1 MHSYSVVCDKNNRN
15 NSIRGRNICEDVY
28 KESYVCVTKLKNDNK
43 ISVNVAGYSV
53 CALLDTGS
61 TISTI
66 NWELYNKIKQTTK
79 LVVNICKK
87 QCTLAD
93 GSTMNLETIISVP
106 VKIDKITFIAD
117 LYVLKVDH
125 ISMIIGCDLLKKLSA
140 NLNFENEIC
149 VMKQPT
155 VKTRNN
161 EFLGIIM
168 NNIENKLTTIKL
180 NPRVE
185 QIHLADS
192 DTSEEQKEQLIRIM
206 NKYEMCFANNLMEL
220 GRTSVLEYDIETVP
234 DIKPI
239 RMKPYSCPYKHK

>member
-1 MHSYSVVCDKNNRN
+1 M
-15 NSIRGRNICEDVY
+15 
-28 KESYVCVTKLKNDNK
+28 CVTKLKNDNK

-93 GSTMNLETIISVP
+93 VSTMNLETIISVP

-125 ISMIIGCDLLKKLSA
+125 ISKKLSA
-140 NLNFENEIC
+140 NLNLK
-149 VMKQPT
+149 MKY
-155 VKTRNN
+155 V
-161 EFLGIIM
+161 
-168 NNIENKLTTIKL
+168 
-180 NPRVE
+180 
-185 QIHLADS
+185 
-192 DTSEEQKEQLIRIM
+192 
-206 NKYEMCFANNLMEL
+206 
-220 GRTSVLEYDIETVP
+220 
-234 DIKPI
+234 
-239 RMKPYSCPYKHK
+239 

>member
-15 NSIRGRNICEDVY
+15 NSIRGRNICDKVY
-28 KESYVCVTKLKNDNK
+28 KESYNVCVTKLKNDNK

-66 NWELYNKIKQTTK
+66 NWELYNKIKQTTQ

-140 NLNFENEIC
+140 NLK
-149 VMKQPT
+149 MKY
-155 VKTRNN
+155 V
-161 EFLGIIM
+161 
-168 NNIENKLTTIKL
+168 
-180 NPRVE
+180 
-185 QIHLADS
+185 
-192 DTSEEQKEQLIRIM
+192 
-206 NKYEMCFANNLMEL
+206 
-220 GRTSVLEYDIETVP
+220 
-234 DIKPI
+234 
-239 RMKPYSCPYKHK
+239 

>member
-1 MHSYSVVCDKNNRN
+1 MHSYSVMCDKNNIN
-15 NSIRGRNICEDVY
+15 NYIRGRNICEEVY
-28 KESYVCVTKLKNDNK
+28 IESYNVCVTRLKNDNK

-79 LVVNICKK
+79 VVVNICKK

-125 ISMIIGCDLLKKLSA
+125 ISMIIGCDLLKKVIGKS
-140 NLNFENEIC
+140 
-149 VMKQPT
+149 
-155 VKTRNN
+155 
-161 EFLGIIM
+161 EF
-168 NNIENKLTTIKL
+168 
-180 NPRVE
+180 
-185 QIHLADS
+185 
-192 DTSEEQKEQLIRIM
+192 
-206 NKYEMCFANNLMEL
+206 
-220 GRTSVLEYDIETVP
+220 
-234 DIKPI
+234 
-239 RMKPYSCPYKHK
+239 

>member
-1 MHSYSVVCDKNNRN
+1 M
-15 NSIRGRNICEDVY
+15 
-28 KESYVCVTKLKNDNK
+28 CVTKLKNDNK

-53 CALLDTGS
+53 CALLNTGS

-87 QCTLAD
+87 KKCTLAD

-140 NLNFENEIC
+140 ILNFENEIC

-155 VKTRNN
+155 VNTRKQRILRNHN
-161 EFLGIIM
+161 E
-168 NNIENKLTTIKL
+168 
-180 NPRVE
+180 
-185 QIHLADS
+185 Q
-192 DTSEEQKEQLIRIM
+192 
-206 NKYEMCFANNLMEL
+206 Y
-220 GRTSVLEYDIETVP
+220 
-234 DIKPI
+234 
-239 RMKPYSCPYKHK
+239 